1 MQNENTAATGV
12 APTGRADRINSLDVM
27 RGISLLGI
35 LLMNIVG
42 FGLYNA
48 YMDPTING
56 GSEGWNLNAWLATS
70 LFFEGTMRAMFSM
83 LFGIGIILFTSKTN
97 VGNSSEVV
105 DLFFR
110 RLWWLFLFGIIH
122 CYLLLWNGE
131 ILYAYAIIGMFAFSF
146 RHMEPKKL
154 IIIAALLISCGVLWE
169 VSDYRGD
176 VALNKAAMEAEA
188 KKAKGLTLTKEDST
202 SMTTW
207 EEKLKKN
214 KPGPEKIK
222 EEIDAQ
228 HQDYI
233 SIVMHKVP
241 ENQWMQTTF
250 IYRYDFFDVLAMML
264 LGMALFKLQILTLG
278 RSNRFYLLMILIGYT
293 IGLSVNYW
301 EASTLISTQ
310 FDMLSFGKSFQT
322 YHIGRLGMV
331 FGHIGVIMLF
341 IRSGWLLF
349 LQRSLAAVGQM
360 ALTNYISHT
369 IICNIFFLGF
379 DYFGMLQRYELYYLV
394 FGIWLFQLIV
404 SPIWLKYYYFGP
416 LEWVWRCLTYWK
428 RQPFVKSRGSHHY
441 GWDK

>member
-1 MQNENTAATGV
+1 MQNENTANPAL
-12 APTGRADRINSLDVM
+12 APTEKSARINSLDVI

-97 VGNSSEVV
+97 AGSGSEVT

-146 RHMEPKKL
+146 RHLPAKKL
-154 IIIAALLISCGVLWE
+154 IIIASVFLALAICWE
-169 VSDYRGD
+169 INDRWAD
-176 VALNKAAMEAEA
+176 VELQETVAQAEA
-188 KKAKGLTLTKEDST
+188 KKSKGEVLTKDESGALEA
-202 SMTTW
+202 M
-207 EEKLKKN
+207 EEKIKKN
-214 KPGPEKIK
+214 KPDAEKIK

-228 HQDYI
+228 HQGYWD
-233 SIVMHKVP
+233 IVLHKVP

-250 IYRYDFFDVLAMML
+250 LYRYDFFDVLAMML
-264 LGMALFKLQILTLG
+264 LGMALFKMQILTAGKSMKFYGLMVILG
-278 RSNRFYLLMILIGYT
+278 YS
-293 IGLSVNYW
+293 IGLTVNYW
-301 EASTLISTQ
+301 EASTLIADNFSMSAFSAT
-310 FDMLSFGKSFQT
+310 FQT
-322 YHIGRLGMV
+322 YHVGRLTMTL
-331 FGHIGVIMLF
+331 GHIGLIMLF
-341 IRSGWLLF
+341 IKSGWLMF

-379 DYFGMLQRYELYYLV
+379 DYFGLLQRYELYYLV
-394 FGIWLFQLIV
+394 FSIWIFQLIV

-416 LEWVWRCLTYWK
+416 MEWVWRCLTYWK
-428 RQPFVKSRGSHHY
+428 RQPFGKSRG
-441 GWDK
+441 